1 MAVDLL
7 DFVRE
12 CEQQAKQA
20 LGKHAGEPAEGGF
33 ARWVHIVIHCLRIEE
48 EYSYRETT
56 NRLEY
61 LADIR
66 EELGLE
72 RGNVPKPS
80 TIYKAFDRFK
90 MWVWRQLLRRS
101 AQQLP
106 ASGHAALDSTFFER
120 GHASSYYLRRSDR
133 NVRTLKVT
141 TLTDTQSLAVLD
153 LHCSIHWKDD
163 TKAGP
168 QVVRRNAD
176 DLLSVA
182 ADKAFHSWTNTFELY
197 TLGVESLVLRHGS
210 SPETVGHNALIR
222 EAGYSQRWMAETSY
236 STVKRSLG
244 SAVRARTWYRE
255 FREIVLKFAVSN
267 IEQLC
272 EPL

>member
-33 ARWVHIVIHCLRIEE
+33 ARWVHVVIHCLRIEE

-197 TLGVESLVLRHGS
+197 TLGVESLVLRRGS

>member
-33 ARWVHIVIHCLRIEE
+33 ARWVHVVIHCLRIEE

-197 TLGVESLVLRHGS
+197 TLGVESLVLRRGS

-244 SAVRARTWYRE
+244 SAVRAQTWYRE